1 MLSMCLTSGII
12 VISRV
17 LVTSTVM
24 YAIIGSALLTVI
36 AVLLTFNKLRANL
49 KSESASEKSVEELV
63 VSSVAVKETLLFGG
77 LLGGALFLVGILCGS
92 AVAWFSLS
100 AVIGL
105 AVAVLLGIFYAPAV
119 YLPLRKCA
127 DKIAANNPKSG
138 YKAVKA
144 KKEKKEEKED

>member
-1 MLSMCLTSGII
+1 M
-12 VISRV
+12 
-17 LVTSTVM
+17 
-24 YAIIGSALLTVI
+24 
-36 AVLLTFNKLRANL
+36 
-49 KSESASEKSVEELV
+49 KSEAAADKSVEDLV
-63 VSSVAVKETLLFGG
+63 VESVAVKETLLFGG
-77 LLGGALFLVGILCGS
+77 LLGGALFLIGILCGS

-138 YKAVKA
+138 YKPVKA
-144 KKEKKEEKED
+144 KKEKEEKED